1 MEQKLMR
8 HEACTIVGGT
18 EVKLSLDNEHRNHC
32 VVNRGEGLTTIDIGD
47 DIRRSCWQR
56 GDIDG
61 RKCRSGGYSRGSC
74 CTMKEDAGDKN
85 GPHAG
90 RHFLLPTF
98 GVEEAEVGL
107 AASTA
112 RGMIP
117 VGVTAGSGQ
126 KQIGAELVEEG
137 SSGIREQRGP
147 ARKRKQRVMVVGVAA
162 GKEAMAVGTAG
173 GRDNWAAAEG
183 AAGSEGRRCSLR
195 YFGSKGRRQ
204 WRKARL
210 GARSRGCNKRCTS
223 PPILLAAEEIR
234 LPSILAVGST
244 GEEAEDT
251 SSLHREKRTKERSPW
266 QEERTRK
273 IVAGGSEGQRENRCS
288 HRFAVD

>member
-1 MEQKLMR
+1 MISGDRPLLAKMSDINYFF
-8 HEACTIVGGT
+8 IVIARELIRSIDLFSG
-18 EVKLSLDNEHRNHC
+18 ESLSSLDSGRGRRGAECIFHGGDNEDAAD
-32 VVNRGEGLTTIDIGD
+32 TTIGRDRMLVAIQ
-47 DIRRSCWQR
+47 QR
-56 GDIDG
+56 MTDLRLLGA
-61 RKCRSGGYSRGSC
+61 
-74 CTMKEDAGDKN
+74 DAGSEGTSMTGKEKN

-223 PPILLAAEEIR
+223 PPILLAA
-234 LPSILAVGST
+234 
-244 GEEAEDT
+244 
-251 SSLHREKRTKERSPW
+251 
-266 QEERTRK
+266 
-273 IVAGGSEGQRENRCS
+273 
-288 HRFAVD
+288 

>member
-1 MEQKLMR
+1 M
-8 HEACTIVGGT
+8 A
-18 EVKLSLDNEHRNHC
+18 
-32 VVNRGEGLTTIDIGD
+32 GEG
-47 DIRRSCWQR
+47 
-56 GDIDG
+56 
-61 RKCRSGGYSRGSC
+61 
-74 CTMKEDAGDKN
+74 
-85 GPHAG
+85 
-90 RHFLLPTF
+90 F
-98 GVEEAEVGL
+98 GCD
-107 AASTA
+107 S
-112 RGMIP
+112 
-117 VGVTAGSGQ
+117 AGSGQ

-173 GRDNWAAAEG
+173 GRDNWAAVEG

-288 HRFAVD
+288 HRFAVLLTKRTEQQRSQKGRRRRVDVEAIVCCRWGREGAAAHWS